1 MADDFFFIFLGT
13 IVATRFF
20 LFLKPLPA
28 PTVGKLR
35 VHHYM
40 YGLLGIVIA
49 LAIRSLTLYAVGWG
63 LFVDEL
69 TYLIIGGKPHKDNY
83 SALSLSGTVIL
94 IIVIFFLRSW
104 IVAHF

>member
-1 MADDFFFIFLGT
+1 M
-13 IVATRFF
+13 
-20 LFLKPLPA
+20 KPLPA

-49 LAIRSLTLYAVGWG
+49 LAIHSLILYAVGWG

-69 TYLIIGGKPHKDNY
+69 TYLVIGGKTHQDNY

-94 IIVIFFLRSW
+94 MVVIFFARGW
-104 IVAHF
+104 IVTPF